1 MNKNKFL
8 FTVASSFLLLGG
20 LTSCGAKHTM
30 KREDFIKDDKLD
42 YLYDVTYNDYSWDDV
57 TDWMNSKK
65 NVNSNQGGFGCSSIH
80 YDNFYGRSFDFCFTK
95 MNEFL
100 VKTKNENGHFASVG
114 ISIAD
119 CNLTD
124 DRMQKIIAGTGDEKD
139 KTIEKL
145 IPFGTVDGIN
155 ENGVVCNTNVVPAHD
170 LDPLEGQ
177 TEYHTTGTNPGKPD
191 LFYQFMPRFILDN
204 ATSAKH
210 AVQLL
215 KERNLTAVNKKG
227 EVCDLFG
234 VAKMGYELHCMIA
247 DKDETYV
254 IEMVDN
260 QMIVLK
266 SGSHVMTN
274 YYLSNMS
281 ATGQGFER
289 YAILFD
295 HWQDWNNPN
304 EGEDCS
310 LDAMKVAIH
319 DVMYSE
325 AYNPALHPKDVK
337 NCPKWPTEFAGSGVP
352 FYKAQEEC
360 QKRWD
365 EGTLEP
371 ALRKNYDRV
380 KDPKTGERYEPT
392 DKNIPWISTHAEVF
406 DIENRTLHL
415 VTQEAEVNDQ
425 YDFKEFKL

>member
-1 MNKNKFL
+1 MKTNKL
-8 FTVASSFLLLGG
+8 FVLALSMPLLLTG
-20 LTSCGAKHTM
+20 LTSCGAKHQM
-30 KREDFIKDDKLD
+30 KHEDFIKDQKLD

-57 TDWMNSKK
+57 TNWMNSPK
-65 NVNSNQGGFGCSSIH
+65 NANPNQGAFGCSSIH
-80 YDNFYGRSFDFCFTK
+80 FGNFYGRSFDFCFTT

-100 VKTKNENGHFASVG
+100 VKTKNENGHFASIG

-119 CNLTD
+119 CNVD
-124 DRMQKIIAGTGDEKD
+124 EARIQKIINGEGDEND

-145 IPFGTVDGIN
+145 IPFGMVDGIN

-177 TEYHTTGTNPGKPD
+177 EEYHTIGTNPGKED

-215 KERNLTAVNKKG
+215 RERNLTAVNKKG

-274 YYLSNMS
+274 YYLSNCTS
-281 ATGQGFER
+281 TGQGFER
-289 YAILFD
+289 YTVLFD
-295 HWQDWNNPN
+295 HWQVWNNAKTD
-304 EGEDCS
+304 EEKCS
-310 LDAMKVAIH
+310 LDKMKTAIH

-325 AYNPALHPKDVK
+325 AYNPNLHPEGVA

-365 EGTLEP
+365 HGLKSDLERNYEKVNSEKGRESKSGP
-371 ALRKNYDRV
+371 AV
-380 KDPKTGERYEPT
+380 
-392 DKNIPWISTHAEVF
+392 PWISTHAEVF
-406 DIENRTLHL
+406 DIENKTLHL
-415 VTQEAEVNDQ
+415 VTQEKEQ
-425 YDFKEFKL
+425 EGLYDFKPYTIIL